1 MLITMFKKIIAF
13 FIRLSLVKRCL
24 SHLGT
29 RKDIYISYEGFNDYV
44 EYIMTGKDI
53 EETPQE
59 E

>member
-1 MLITMFKKIIAF
+1 MFKKIIAF
-13 FIRLSLVKRCL
+13 FIRLSLVKRYL